1 MKMTYDNFFLFAC
14 LKCVQ
19 VQLGEQLAAC
29 IRHCDI
35 EPLKMTRA
43 HLDDLFASMLADLQ
57 SILDALNTGLVVH
70 VGVVQSLAGKF
81 DGVSTFK
88 VRKSIIG

>member
-1 MKMTYDNFFLFAC
+1 MRLLCQFLFAC

-29 IRHCDI
+29 IRHCDV

-43 HLDDLFASMLADLQ
+43 NLDDLMDSMLADLQ
-57 SILDALNTGLVVH
+57 SVLDALNTGLVVH
-70 VGVVQSLAGKF
+70 VGVVQSLAGKL
-81 DGVSTFK
+81 DGSQHHS
-88 VRKSIIG
+88 RQQGYPL